1 MRLVIPFFFLLASV
15 YGLAGCAGGPAPQG
29 EPTGVVVE
37 ERGTGVGETAYPE
50 GEALEGEG
58 ATAWGIGEGA
68 AYQGDPLADPAS
80 PLANRVIY
88 FEFDSSE
95 IQEDDRP
102 IVEAHGDYLAKH
114 PDVSLTLEGHTD
126 ERGSREYNLALGER
140 RANAVRRL
148 VLLMG
153 ASEDQVQVVSY
164 GEERPAVD
172 GHDEGAWQ
180 LNRRVEILYSGE

>member
-1 MRLVIPFFFLLASV
+1 MRLVILFFLLASV
-15 YGLAGCAGGPAPQG
+15 YGLAGCAGGTAATRG
-29 EPTGVVVE
+29 EDTDVVVE
-37 ERGTGVGETAYPE
+37 ERGAGVGEE
-50 GEALEGEG
+50 GQDLEGEG
-58 ATAWGIGEGA
+58 ATAWGIGQGA
-68 AYQGDPLADPAS
+68 AYPGDALADPDS

-114 PDVSLTLEGHTD
+114 PGVQVTLEGHSD

-153 ASEDQVQVVSY
+153 AAEDQVQVVSY
-164 GEERPAVD
+164 GEERPAVEND
-172 GHDEGAWQ
+172 GEEAWQ
-180 LNRRVEILYSGE
+180 LNRRVEIIYSGR